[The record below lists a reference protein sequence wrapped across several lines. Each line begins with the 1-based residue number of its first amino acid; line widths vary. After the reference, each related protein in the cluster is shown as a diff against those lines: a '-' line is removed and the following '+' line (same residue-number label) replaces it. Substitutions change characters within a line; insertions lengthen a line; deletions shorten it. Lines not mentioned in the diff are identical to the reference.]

1 MDHLKL
7 KGDPKATRALVTNG
21 AANDAILWSCAVTKI
36 NRKGKHQKRALLITN
51 RHVLNLMPDNYSK
64 CNRCIDLRSV
74 HHLTTAASAQEFAIH
89 VSDEYDYRFKME
101 SGSLLDEVVKVLQG
115 AFDNVKGSPLKVA
128 DMDVGAL
135 SRQALRLGSKEGTPS
150 ASVDYLKA
158 RAAPTHAGSQPGP
171 RGGSRWPAP
180 KLSWFPPCDLQVMT
194 KAVVKRMGSGV
205 GQPVMKVPP
214 PLLEA
219 PPP

>member
-74 HHLTTAASAQEFAIH
+74 HL
-89 VSDEYDYRFKME
+89 
-101 SGSLLDEVVKVLQG
+101 
-115 AFDNVKGSPLKVA
+115 A
-128 DMDVGAL
+128 DL
-135 SRQALRLGSKEGTPS
+135 SRSPPAGARRAVNAARGVVRARL
-150 ASVDYLKA
+150 A
-158 RAAPTHAGSQPGP
+158 QPAGP
-171 RGGSRWPAP
+171 RECLIPG
-180 KLSWFPPCDLQVMT
+180 CD
-194 KAVVKRMGSGV
+194 
-205 GQPVMKVPP
+205 
-214 PLLEA
+214 
-219 PPP
+219 